1 MAQQALRQEDIPKG
15 GIADFIM
22 ADEDFAYLEAANA
35 KKEFGNAGIAKFDN
49 VARRMASYG
58 RYGDDLVAHVETGE
72 IVVPKRLIE
81 KSPELKESIFQHLR
95 DQGVTDPERYVVG
108 SSDNSINPETG
119 LREFGFF
126 SNIFNGIKKVLKTVA
141 GVALPILGS
150 MVFGP
155 IYGAALGQG
164 VATLIQGGNI
174 GDALKSGLTAG
185 AIGGLG
191 SFASGAFKGGMS
203 GGIASLGK
211 AARFSNLGQG
221 FKNIG
226 NVLQPGGF
234 KRAFNMQNMAE
245 GPSAVET
252 GKSELLSG
260 AKDFY
265 SENISPSRFG
275 TSTPQQLEAAEFAR
289 NNYFKGAGFDTIEQV
304 NAITDATLKTDLL
317 KGGATAYQSAFEKA
331 APSFLKKY
339 GPMAALGTAGAAAL
353 GAFKTP
359 EQEDIDSETGQD
371 LIDANPEK
379 YLVQNLDFVPSEG
392 PYEVPTIYTDGLA
405 NVDPL
410 NSDVNP
416 YRRKKSVFEED
427 YVTTAADGGQIF
439 PRRTG
444 GIMPSEGIKN
454 KDSVRA
460 MVMPGEFI
468 MTTDAVKGAGGGDL
482 KKGIQNMYSV
492 MRNLENRAG
501 SMA

>member
-35 KKEFGNAGIAKFDN
+35 EKEFGNNGIARFDG
-49 VARRMASYG
+49 VAKKMASYG

-95 DQGVTDPERYVVG
+95 DQGVTEPERYVVG

-126 SNIFNGIKKVLKTVA
+126 SNIFNGVKKVLKSVA
-141 GVALPILGS
+141 SVALPVLGS

-155 IYGAALGQG
+155 IYGAALGSG
-164 VATLIQGGNI
+164 VATLINGGNI

-185 AIGGLG
+185 ALGGLG
-191 SFASGAFKGGMS
+191 SFASGALKGGMS

-221 FKNIG
+221 FTNIG
-226 NVLQPGGF
+226 NVLTGKEKLGNAFSF
-234 KRAFNMQNMAE
+234 KNMQE
-245 GPSAVET
+245 GPSTVEA
-252 GKSELLSG
+252 SESEFLSK
-260 AKDFY
+260 AKDA
-265 SENISPSRFG
+265 IDPSRFK
-275 TSTPQQLEAAEFAR
+275 SAQLEAKTFAENQLIEKYGKPFAQLSDLQQQEVL
-289 NNYFKGAGFDTIEQV
+289 KAGT
-304 NAITDATLKTDLL
+304 
-317 KGGATAYQSAFEKA
+317 SAFEQA

-339 GPMAALGTAGAAAL
+339 GPITALGTAGAAAL
-353 GAFKTP
+353 GAFKVP
-359 EQEDIDSETGQD
+359 EQEDIETETGQD
-371 LIDANPEK
+371 LIDVNPEK
-379 YLVQNLDFVPSEG
+379 YLVQNLGYVAPEG
-392 PYEVPTIYTDGLA
+392 PYEVPTTYTSGLA
-405 NVDPL
+405 DVVPL
-410 NSDVNP
+410 NTATNEFVRPQSPFDDP
-416 YRRKKSVFEED
+416 F
-427 YVTTAADGGQIF
+427 VTMAADGGEIF

-444 GIMPSEGIKN
+444 GIMPNEGVPN

-468 MTTDAVKGAGGGDL
+468 MTTDAVKGAGNGDL
-482 KKGIQNMYSV
+482 NQGIKKMYSV

>member
-155 IYGAALGQG
+155 IYGAALGSG

-185 AIGGLG
+185 ALGGLG

-245 GPSAVET
+245 GPSTA
-252 GKSELLSG
+252 
-260 AKDFY
+260 
-265 SENISPSRFG
+265 
-275 TSTPQQLEAAEFAR
+275 EAGESKL
-289 NNYFKGAGFDTIEQV
+289 FKTV
-304 NAITDATLKTDLL
+304 TDAVDTGRFKTAQIEAKTFAENQLIERYGKPFAQLSDLQQQEVLKV
-317 KGGATAYQSAFEKA
+317 GASAFEKA
-331 APSFLKKY
+331 APNFLQKY
-339 GPMAALGTAGAAAL
+339 GPIAAVGTAGAAAL

-379 YLVQNLDFVPSEG
+379 YLVQNLDVVPSEG
-392 PYEVPTIYTDGLA
+392 PYEVPTIYTEGLA
-405 NVDPL
+405 DINPL

-416 YRRKKSVFEED
+416 YRRRKSVFEED
-427 YVTTAADGGQIF
+427 YVTTAADGGEIF

-444 GIMPSEGIKN
+444 GIMPSEGVPN
-454 KDSVRA
+454 EDSVRA

-468 MTTDAVKGAGGGDL
+468 MTTDAVKGAGGGNL

-501 SMA
+501 GMA

>member
-1 MAQQALRQEDIPKG
+1 MAQQALKQEDIPKG

-35 KKEFGNAGIAKFDN
+35 EKEFGNAGIAKFDN

-185 AIGGLG
+185 ALGGAFSYGKGFLSSGNAGGL
-191 SFASGAFKGGMS
+191 
-203 GGIASLGK
+203 ASLK
-211 AARFSNLGQG
+211 EASKFSNLGAG
-221 FKNIG
+221 FDKIG
-226 NVLQPGGF
+226 NF
-234 KRAFNMQNMAE
+234 F
-245 GPSAVET
+245 S
-252 GKSELLSG
+252 GKTNVSSNL
-260 AKDFY
+260 ATDVNTTPKVFDTDQ
-265 SENISPSRFG
+265 RTFG
-275 TSTPQQLEAAEFAR
+275 ES
-289 NNYFKGAGFDTIEQV
+289 FKGAFDSTDGTTFGQDMKQAFLPEKITTNAVLKSKGIDPFTATAEQV
-304 NAITDATLKTDLL
+304 
-317 KGGATAYQSAFEKA
+317 SAAERMAKISNPGIMRKA
-331 APSFLKKY
+331 LPL
-339 GPMAALGTAGAAAL
+339 AAAGTTAL
-353 GAFKTP
+353 ALAGGFNTP
-359 EQEDIDSETGQD
+359 EQEEIDSETGQD

-379 YLVQNLDFVPSEG
+379 YLVQNLDVVPSEG
-392 PYEVPTIYTDGLA
+392 PYEVPTIYTEGLA
-405 NVDPL
+405 DINPL

-416 YRRKKSVFEED
+416 YRRRKSVFEED
-427 YVTTAADGGQIF
+427 YVTTAADGGEIF

-444 GIMPSEGIKN
+444 GIMPSEGVPN
-454 KDSVRA
+454 EDSVRA

-468 MTTDAVKGAGGGDL
+468 MTTDAVKGAGGGNL

-501 SMA
+501 GMA

>member
-1 MAQQALRQEDIPKG
+1 MAQQALKQEDIPKG

-35 KKEFGNAGIAKFDN
+35 EKEFGNSGIAKFDN

-155 IYGAALGQG
+155 IYGAALGSG

-185 AIGGLG
+185 ALGGAFSYGKGFLSSGNAGGL
-191 SFASGAFKGGMS
+191 
-203 GGIASLGK
+203 ASLK
-211 AARFSNLGQG
+211 EASKFSNLGAG
-221 FKNIG
+221 FDKIG
-226 NVLQPGGF
+226 NF
-234 KRAFNMQNMAE
+234 F
-245 GPSAVET
+245 S
-252 GKSELLSG
+252 GKTNVSSNL
-260 AKDFY
+260 ATDVDTTPKVFDTDQ
-265 SENISPSRFG
+265 RTFG
-275 TSTPQQLEAAEFAR
+275 ES
-289 NNYFKGAGFDTIEQV
+289 FKGAFDSTDGTTFGQDMKQAFLPEKITTNAVLKSKGIDPFTATAEQV
-304 NAITDATLKTDLL
+304 
-317 KGGATAYQSAFEKA
+317 SAAERMAKISNPGIMRKA
-331 APSFLKKY
+331 LPL
-339 GPMAALGTAGAAAL
+339 AAAGTTAL
-353 GAFKTP
+353 ALAGGFNTP

-379 YLVQNLDFVPSEG
+379 YLVQNLDVVPSEG
-392 PYEVPTIYTDGLA
+392 PYEVPTIYTEGLA
-405 NVDPL
+405 DINPL

-416 YRRKKSVFEED
+416 YRRRKSVFEED
-427 YVTTAADGGQIF
+427 YVTTAADGGEIF

-444 GIMPSEGIKN
+444 GIMPSEGVPN
-454 KDSVRA
+454 EDSVRA

-468 MTTDAVKGAGGGDL
+468 MTTDAVKGAGGGNL

-501 SMA
+501 GMA

>member
-35 KKEFGNAGIAKFDN
+35 EKQFGNAGIAKFDN

-95 DQGVTDPERYVVG
+95 DQGVTEPERYVVG

-126 SNIFNGIKKVLKTVA
+126 SDIFNGVKKVLKSVA
-141 GVALPILGS
+141 GVALPVLGS
-150 MVFGP
+150 LVFGP
-155 IYGAALGQG
+155 IYGAALGSG

-174 GDALKSGLTAG
+174 GDALKAGVTAG
-185 AIGGLG
+185 ALGGFG
-191 SFASGAFKGGMS
+191 SFASGALKGGMS

-221 FKNIG
+221 FKNIA

-234 KRAFNMQNMAE
+234 KTAFNMKNMAE

-252 GKSELLSG
+252 DQSELFSG

-265 SENISPSRFG
+265 SENISPSRFDG
-275 TSTPQQLEAAEFAR
+275 TSQELLKTELDKAKTLFPELTSTQHLELAQNAVSEAAP
-289 NNYFKGAGFDTIEQV
+289 N
-304 NAITDATLKTDLL
+304 
-317 KGGATAYQSAFEKA
+317 
-331 APSFLKKY
+331 FLQKY
-339 GPMAALGTAGAAAL
+339 GPIAAVGTAGAAAL

-359 EQEDIDSETGQD
+359 EQQEIETITGQD
-371 LIDANPEK
+371 LIDENEEK
-379 YLVQNLDFVPSEG
+379 FLVQNLDVVPSQG
-392 PYEVPTIYTDGLA
+392 PYESSTIYNTGLA
-405 NVDPL
+405 DINPP
-410 NSDVNP
+410 NSNVNP
-416 YRRKKSVFEED
+416 FIRPQSVFEEEF
-427 YVTTAADGGQIF
+427 VTTAADGGEIF
-439 PRRTG
+439 PRRIG
-444 GIMPSEGIKN
+444 GIMPDEGIPN
-454 KDSVRA
+454 EDSVRA

-468 MTTDAVKGAGGGDL
+468 MTTDAVKGAGGGNL

-501 SMA
+501 GMA

>member
-1 MAQQALRQEDIPKG
+1 MAQQALKQEDIPKG

-35 KKEFGNAGIAKFDN
+35 EKEFGNAGIAKFDN

-155 IYGAALGQG
+155 IYGAALGSG

-185 AIGGLG
+185 ALGGLG

-245 GPSAVET
+245 GPSTAESSGSKMFET
-252 GKSELLSG
+252 TKNVYD
-260 AKDFY
+260 KQ
-265 SENISPSRFG
+265 ISPSRFDG
-275 TSTPQQLEAAEFAR
+275 NAQELLRVELDKAKNLFPELTSTEHLKLAQNAVAE
-289 NNYFKGAGFDTIEQV
+289 V
-304 NAITDATLKTDLL
+304 
-317 KGGATAYQSAFEKA
+317 
-331 APSFLKKY
+331 APNFLKKY
-339 GPMAALGTAGAAAL
+339 GPIAALGTAGAAAL

-379 YLVQNLDFVPSEG
+379 YLVQNLDVVPSEG

-410 NSDVNP
+410 NSDTNP
-416 YRRKKSVFEED
+416 YRRRKSVFEED
-427 YVTTAADGGQIF
+427 YVTTAADGGEIF

-444 GIMPSEGIKN
+444 GIMPSEGVPN
-454 KDSVRA
+454 EDSVRA

-468 MTTDAVKGAGGGDL
+468 MTTDAVKGAGGGNL

-501 SMA
+501 GMA

>member
-35 KKEFGNAGIAKFDN
+35 QKEFGNAGIAKFDN

-95 DQGVTDPERYVVG
+95 DQGITDPERYVVG

-126 SNIFNGIKKVLKTVA
+126 SNIFNSVKNVLKSVA

-155 IYGAALGQG
+155 IYGAALGSG

-185 AIGGLG
+185 ALGGLG

-245 GPSAVET
+245 GPSTAEAGESKLFKTVTDTVDT
-252 GKSELLSG
+252 GRFKTAQIEAKTFAENQLIERYGKPFAQLSDLQQQEVLKVG
-260 AKDFY
+260 A
-265 SENISPSRFG
+265 
-275 TSTPQQLEAAEFAR
+275 
-289 NNYFKGAGFDTIEQV
+289 
-304 NAITDATLKTDLL
+304 
-317 KGGATAYQSAFEKA
+317 SAFENA
-331 APSFLKKY
+331 APNLFQKY
-339 GPMAALGTAGAAAL
+339 GPIAALGTAGAAAL

-379 YLVQNLDFVPSEG
+379 YLVQNLDVVPSEG

-410 NSDVNP
+410 NSDTNP
-416 YRRKKSVFEED
+416 YRRRKSVFEED

>member
-35 KKEFGNAGIAKFDN
+35 EKQFGNAGIAKFDN

-95 DQGVTDPERYVVG
+95 DQGVTEPERYVVG

-126 SNIFNGIKKVLKTVA
+126 SDIFNGVKKVLKSVA
-141 GVALPILGS
+141 GVALPVLGS
-150 MVFGP
+150 LVFGP
-155 IYGAALGQG
+155 IYGAALGSG

-174 GDALKSGLTAG
+174 GDALKAGVTAG
-185 AIGGLG
+185 ALGGFG
-191 SFASGAFKGGMS
+191 SFASGALKGGMS

-221 FKNIG
+221 FKNIA

-234 KRAFNMQNMAE
+234 KTAFNMKNMAE

-252 GKSELLSG
+252 DQSELFSG

-265 SENISPSRFG
+265 SENISPSRFDG
-275 TSTPQQLEAAEFAR
+275 TSQELLKTELDKAKTLFPELTSTQHLELAQNAVSEAAP
-289 NNYFKGAGFDTIEQV
+289 N
-304 NAITDATLKTDLL
+304 
-317 KGGATAYQSAFEKA
+317 
-331 APSFLKKY
+331 FLQKY
-339 GPMAALGTAGAAAL
+339 GPIAAVGTAGAAAL

-359 EQEDIDSETGQD
+359 EQQEIETITGQD
-371 LIDANPEK
+371 LIDENEEK
-379 YLVQNLDFVPSEG
+379 FLVQNLAVVPSQG
-392 PYEVPTIYTDGLA
+392 PYESSTIYNTGLA
-405 NVDPL
+405 DINPP
-410 NSDVNP
+410 NSNVNP
-416 YRRKKSVFEED
+416 FIRPQSVFEEEF
-427 YVTTAADGGQIF
+427 VTTAADGGEIF
-439 PRRTG
+439 PRRIG
-444 GIMPSEGIKN
+444 GIMPDEGIPN
-454 KDSVRA
+454 EDSVRA

-468 MTTDAVKGAGGGDL
+468 MTTDAVKGAGGGNL

>member
-1 MAQQALRQEDIPKG
+1 MVQQALRQEDIPKG

-35 KKEFGNAGIAKFDN
+35 EKEFGNAGIAKFDN

-95 DQGVTDPERYVVG
+95 DQGVTEPERYVVG

-126 SNIFNGIKKVLKTVA
+126 SDIFKGIKNVLKSVA

-174 GDALKSGLTAG
+174 GDALKSGITAG
-185 AIGGLG
+185 ALGGAFSYGKGFLSSGNAGGL
-191 SFASGAFKGGMS
+191 
-203 GGIASLGK
+203 ASLK
-211 AARFSNLGQG
+211 EASKFSNLGAG
-221 FKNIG
+221 FDKIG
-226 NVLQPGGF
+226 NFFSGKTNLPTNNLIDA
-234 KRAFNMQNMAE
+234 KTSAE
-245 GPSAVET
+245 TTPRVFDT
-252 GKSELLSG
+252 
-260 AKDFY
+260 DQ
-265 SENISPSRFG
+265 RTFG
-275 TSTPQQLEAAEFAR
+275 ES
-289 NNYFKGAGFDTIEQV
+289 FKGAFDSTDGTTFGQDMKQAFLPEKITAIDILNDSNIKPL
-304 NAITDATLKTDLL
+304 NANATQL
-317 KGGATAYQSAFEKA
+317 
-331 APSFLKKY
+331 
-339 GPMAALGTAGAAAL
+339 AAAESMAKNMNPGIMRKAL
-353 GAFKTP
+353 PLAAAGTTALALAGGFNTP

-371 LIDANPEK
+371 LIDKNPEK
-379 YLVQNLDFVPSEG
+379 YLVDNLEYKPSSS
-392 PYEVPTIYTDGLA
+392 PYQVPTIYNAGLSD
-405 NVDPL
+405 VDPL
-410 NSDVNP
+410 NSNVNP
-416 YRRKKSVFEED
+416 FIRPKRVFEED

-444 GIMPSEGIKN
+444 GIMPNEGIPN
-454 KDSVRA
+454 EDSVRA

-468 MTTDAVKGAGGGDL
+468 MTTDAVKGAGGGNL

-501 SMA
+501 GMA

>member
-126 SNIFNGIKKVLKTVA
+126 SNIFNSVKNVLKSVA

-234 KRAFNMQNMAE
+234 KKAFNMQNMAE
-245 GPSAVET
+245 GPSTAESSS
-252 GKSELLSG
+252 SEL
-260 AKDFY
+260 
-265 SENISPSRFG
+265 
-275 TSTPQQLEAAEFAR
+275 
-289 NNYFKGAGFDTIEQV
+289 FKTA
-304 NAITDATLKTDLL
+304 TDALDPGRFKTAQIEAKTFAENKLIERYGKPFAELTDLQQQEVL
-317 KGGATAYQSAFEKA
+317 KVGTSAFEEA
-331 APSFLKKY
+331 APSFLRKY
-339 GPMAALGTAGAAAL
+339 GPMAAVGTAGAAAL

-379 YLVQNLDFVPSEG
+379 YLVQNLDVVPSEG

-444 GIMPSEGIKN
+444 GIMPSEGVPDE
-454 KDSVRA
+454 DSVRA

>member
-35 KKEFGNAGIAKFDN
+35 QKEFGNAGIAKFDN

-95 DQGVTDPERYVVG
+95 DQGITDPERYVVG

-126 SNIFNGIKKVLKTVA
+126 SNIFNSVKNVLKSVA

-185 AIGGLG
+185 ALGGLG

-245 GPSAVET
+245 GPSTAEA
-252 GKSELLSG
+252 GKSEL
-260 AKDFY
+260 
-265 SENISPSRFG
+265 
-275 TSTPQQLEAAEFAR
+275 
-289 NNYFKGAGFDTIEQV
+289 
-304 NAITDATLKTDLL
+304 
-317 KGGATAYQSAFEKA
+317 
-331 APSFLKKY
+331 
-339 GPMAALGTAGAAAL
+339 
-353 GAFKTP
+353 FKT
-359 EQEDIDSETGQD
+359 
-371 LIDANPEK
+371 A
-379 YLVQNLDFVPSEG
+379 
-392 PYEVPTIYTDGLA
+392 
-405 NVDPL
+405 
-410 NSDVNP
+410 
-416 YRRKKSVFEED
+416 
-427 YVTTAADGGQIF
+427 
-439 PRRTG
+439 
-444 GIMPSEGIKN
+444 
-454 KDSVRA
+454 
-460 MVMPGEFI
+460 
-468 MTTDAVKGAGGGDL
+468 TDAVDPGRFKTAQIEAKTFAEPRCCSL
-482 KKGIQNMYSV
+482 
-492 MRNLENRAG
+492 
-501 SMA
+501 

>member
-35 KKEFGNAGIAKFDN
+35 EKEFGNAGIAKFDS

-95 DQGVTDPERYVVG
+95 DQGVTEPERYVVG

-126 SNIFNGIKKVLKTVA
+126 SDIFKGIKNVLKSVA

-150 MVFGP
+150 LVFGP
-155 IYGAALGQG
+155 IYGAALGSG

-174 GDALKSGLTAG
+174 GDALKSGITAG
-185 AIGGLG
+185 ALGGAFSYGKGFLSSGNAGGL
-191 SFASGAFKGGMS
+191 
-203 GGIASLGK
+203 ASLKEASKFTKLGDGFDKIGDFFSGK
-211 AARFSNLGQG
+211 TSVP
-221 FKNIG
+221 KD
-226 NVLQPGGF
+226 VL
-234 KRAFNMQNMAE
+234 RDVNT
-245 GPSAVET
+245 SVET
-252 GKSELLSG
+252 TPRVF
-260 AKDFY
+260 DTDQ
-265 SENISPSRFG
+265 RTFG
-275 TSTPQQLEAAEFAR
+275 ES
-289 NNYFKGAGFDTIEQV
+289 FKGAFDSTDGTTFGQDMKQAFLPEKFSVQKILEGQGINPAQATTDQITAAKTSLSALEQPSLMRKALPLAAAGTTALALAGGFD
-304 NAITDATLKTDLL
+304 
-317 KGGATAYQSAFEKA
+317 
-331 APSFLKKY
+331 
-339 GPMAALGTAGAAAL
+339 
-353 GAFKTP
+353 TP

-379 YLVQNLDFVPSEG
+379 YIVQNTDVVPSQG
-392 PYEVPTIYTDGLA
+392 PYGVPTIYNAGLA
-405 NVDPL
+405 DIDPL
-410 NSDVNP
+410 NSNVNP
-416 YRRKKSVFEED
+416 FIRPKSAFEED

-439 PRRTG
+439 PRRIG
-444 GIMPSEGIKN
+444 GIMPDEGIPN
-454 KDSVRA
+454 EDSVRA

-482 KKGIQNMYSV
+482 KKGIQSMYSV

-501 SMA
+501 STA

>member
-35 KKEFGNAGIAKFDN
+35 EKQFGNAGIAKFDN

-95 DQGVTDPERYVVG
+95 DQGVTEPERYVVG

-126 SNIFNGIKKVLKTVA
+126 SDIFNGVKKVLKSVA
-141 GVALPILGS
+141 GVALPVLGS
-150 MVFGP
+150 LVFGP
-155 IYGAALGQG
+155 IYGAALGSG

-174 GDALKSGLTAG
+174 GDALKAGVTAG
-185 AIGGLG
+185 ALGGFG
-191 SFASGAFKGGMS
+191 SFASGALKGGMS

-221 FKNIG
+221 FKNIA

-234 KRAFNMQNMAE
+234 KTAFNMQNMAE

-252 GKSELLSG
+252 DQSELFSG

-265 SENISPSRFG
+265 SENISPSRFDG
-275 TSTPQQLEAAEFAR
+275 NSQELLKTELDKAKTLFPELTSTQHLELAQNAVSEAAP
-289 NNYFKGAGFDTIEQV
+289 N
-304 NAITDATLKTDLL
+304 
-317 KGGATAYQSAFEKA
+317 
-331 APSFLKKY
+331 FLQKY
-339 GPMAALGTAGAAAL
+339 GPIAAVGTAGAAAL

-359 EQEDIDSETGQD
+359 EQQEIETRTGQD
-371 LIDANPEK
+371 LIDENEEK
-379 YLVQNLDFVPSEG
+379 FLVQNLDVVPSQG
-392 PYEVPTIYTDGLA
+392 PYESSTIYNTGLA
-405 NVDPL
+405 DINPL
-410 NSDVNP
+410 NSNVNP
-416 YRRKKSVFEED
+416 FIRPQSVFEEEF
-427 YVTTAADGGQIF
+427 VTTAADGGEIF
-439 PRRTG
+439 PRRIG
-444 GIMPSEGIKN
+444 GIMPDEGIPN
-454 KDSVRA
+454 EDSVRA

-468 MTTDAVKGAGGGDL
+468 MTTDAVRGAGGGNL

>member
-35 KKEFGNAGIAKFDN
+35 EKEFGNNGIARFDG
-49 VARRMASYG
+49 VAKKMASYG

-95 DQGVTDPERYVVG
+95 DQGVTEPERYVVG

-126 SNIFNGIKKVLKTVA
+126 SNIFNGVKNVLKSVA

-155 IYGAALGQG
+155 IYGAALGSG
-164 VATLIQGGNI
+164 VATLINGGNI

-185 AIGGLG
+185 ALGGLS
-191 SFASGAFKGGMS
+191 SFASGAFKNGMS

-245 GPSAVET
+245 GPSTVE
-252 GKSELLSG
+252 GSSSELFG
-260 AKDFY
+260 KAKDALDPGRFKTAQIEAKTFA
-265 SENISPSRFG
+265 ENQLIERYGKPFAQLSDLQQQEVLKAG
-275 TSTPQQLEAAEFAR
+275 T
-289 NNYFKGAGFDTIEQV
+289 
-304 NAITDATLKTDLL
+304 
-317 KGGATAYQSAFEKA
+317 SAFEEA
-331 APSFLKKY
+331 APSFLRKY

-353 GAFKTP
+353 GAFKVP
-359 EQEDIDSETGQD
+359 EQEDIETETGQD

-379 YLVQNLDFVPSEG
+379 YLVQNLDYVAPEG
-392 PYEVPTIYTDGLA
+392 PYEVPTTYTSGLA
-405 NVDPL
+405 DVVPL
-410 NSDVNP
+410 NTATNEFVRPPSPFDDP
-416 YRRKKSVFEED
+416 F
-427 YVTTAADGGQIF
+427 VTMAADGGEIF

-444 GIMPSEGIKN
+444 GIMPNEGVPN

-468 MTTDAVKGAGGGDL
+468 MTTDAVKGAGNGDL
-482 KKGIQNMYSV
+482 NQGIKKMYSV

>member
-1 MAQQALRQEDIPKG
+1 MAQQALKQEDIPKG

-35 KKEFGNAGIAKFDN
+35 EKEFGNSGIAKFDN

-185 AIGGLG
+185 ALGGAFSYGKGFLSSGNAGGL
-191 SFASGAFKGGMS
+191 
-203 GGIASLGK
+203 ASLK
-211 AARFSNLGQG
+211 EASKFSNLGAG
-221 FKNIG
+221 FDKIG
-226 NVLQPGGF
+226 NF
-234 KRAFNMQNMAE
+234 F
-245 GPSAVET
+245 S
-252 GKSELLSG
+252 GKTNVSSNL
-260 AKDFY
+260 ATDVNTTPKVFDTDQ
-265 SENISPSRFG
+265 RTFG
-275 TSTPQQLEAAEFAR
+275 ES
-289 NNYFKGAGFDTIEQV
+289 FKGAFDSTDGTTFGQDMKQAFLPEKITTNAVLKSKGIDPFTATAEQV
-304 NAITDATLKTDLL
+304 
-317 KGGATAYQSAFEKA
+317 SAAERMAKISNPGIMRKA
-331 APSFLKKY
+331 LPL
-339 GPMAALGTAGAAAL
+339 AAAGTTAL
-353 GAFKTP
+353 ALAGGFNTP

-379 YLVQNLDFVPSEG
+379 YLVQNLDVVPSEG
-392 PYEVPTIYTDGLA
+392 PYEVPTIYTEGLA
-405 NVDPL
+405 DINPL

-416 YRRKKSVFEED
+416 YRRRKSVFEED
-427 YVTTAADGGQIF
+427 YVTTAADGGEIF

-444 GIMPSEGIKN
+444 GIMPSEGVPN
-454 KDSVRA
+454 EDSVRA

-468 MTTDAVKGAGGGDL
+468 MTTDAVKGAGGGNL

-501 SMA
+501 GMA

>member
-35 KKEFGNAGIAKFDN
+35 EKQFGNAGIAKFDN

-95 DQGVTDPERYVVG
+95 DQGVTEPERYVVG

-126 SNIFNGIKKVLKTVA
+126 SDIFNGVKKVLKSVA
-141 GVALPILGS
+141 GVALPVLGS
-150 MVFGP
+150 LVFGP
-155 IYGAALGQG
+155 IYGAALGSG

-174 GDALKSGLTAG
+174 GDALKAGVTAG
-185 AIGGLG
+185 ALGGFG
-191 SFASGAFKGGMS
+191 SFASGALKGGMS

-221 FKNIG
+221 FKNIA

-234 KRAFNMQNMAE
+234 KTAFNMKNMAE

-252 GKSELLSG
+252 DQSELFSG

-265 SENISPSRFG
+265 SENISPSRFDG
-275 TSTPQQLEAAEFAR
+275 TSQELLKTELDKAKTLFPELTSTQHLELAQNAVSEAAP
-289 NNYFKGAGFDTIEQV
+289 N
-304 NAITDATLKTDLL
+304 
-317 KGGATAYQSAFEKA
+317 
-331 APSFLKKY
+331 FLQKY
-339 GPMAALGTAGAAAL
+339 GPIAAVGTAGAAAL

-359 EQEDIDSETGQD
+359 EQQEIETITGQD
-371 LIDANPEK
+371 LIDENEEK
-379 YLVQNLDFVPSEG
+379 FLVQNLDVVPSQG
-392 PYEVPTIYTDGLA
+392 PYESSTIYNTGLA
-405 NVDPL
+405 DINPP
-410 NSDVNP
+410 NSNVNP
-416 YRRKKSVFEED
+416 FIRPQSVFEEEF
-427 YVTTAADGGQIF
+427 VTTAADGGEIF
-439 PRRTG
+439 PRRIG
-444 GIMPSEGIKN
+444 GIMPDEGIPN
-454 KDSVRA
+454 EDSVRA

-468 MTTDAVKGAGGGDL
+468 MTTDAVRGAGGGNL

>member
-1 MAQQALRQEDIPKG
+1 MAQQALKQEDIPKG

-35 KKEFGNAGIAKFDN
+35 EKEFGNSGIAKFDN

-185 AIGGLG
+185 ALGGAFSYGKGFLSSGNAGGL
-191 SFASGAFKGGMS
+191 
-203 GGIASLGK
+203 ASLK
-211 AARFSNLGQG
+211 EASKFSNLGAG
-221 FKNIG
+221 FDKIG
-226 NVLQPGGF
+226 NF
-234 KRAFNMQNMAE
+234 F
-245 GPSAVET
+245 S
-252 GKSELLSG
+252 GKTNVSSNL
-260 AKDFY
+260 ATDVDTTPKVFDTDQ
-265 SENISPSRFG
+265 RTFG
-275 TSTPQQLEAAEFAR
+275 ES
-289 NNYFKGAGFDTIEQV
+289 FKGAFDSTDGTTFGQDMKQAFLPEKITTNAVLKSKGIDPFTATAEQV
-304 NAITDATLKTDLL
+304 
-317 KGGATAYQSAFEKA
+317 SAAERMAKISNPGIMRKA
-331 APSFLKKY
+331 LPL
-339 GPMAALGTAGAAAL
+339 AAAGTTAL
-353 GAFKTP
+353 ALAGGFNTP

-379 YLVQNLDFVPSEG
+379 YLVQNLDVVPSEG
-392 PYEVPTIYTDGLA
+392 PYEVPTIYTEGLA
-405 NVDPL
+405 DINPL

-416 YRRKKSVFEED
+416 YRRRKSVFEED
-427 YVTTAADGGQIF
+427 YVTTAADGGEIF

-444 GIMPSEGIKN
+444 GIMPSEGVPN
-454 KDSVRA
+454 EDSVRA

-468 MTTDAVKGAGGGDL
+468 MTTDAVKGAGGGNL

-501 SMA
+501 GMA

>member
-35 KKEFGNAGIAKFDN
+35 EKEFGNNGIARFDG
-49 VARRMASYG
+49 VAKKMASYG

-95 DQGVTDPERYVVG
+95 DQGVTEPERYVVG

-126 SNIFNGIKKVLKTVA
+126 SNIFNGVKKVLKTVA
-141 GVALPILGS
+141 GVALPVLGS

-155 IYGAALGQG
+155 IYGAALGSG
-164 VATLIQGGNI
+164 VATLINGGNI

-185 AIGGLG
+185 ALGGLTT
-191 SFASGAFKGGMS
+191 FAGGALKGGMS

-221 FKNIG
+221 FTNIG
-226 NVLQPGGF
+226 NVLTGKEKLGNAFSF
-234 KRAFNMQNMAE
+234 KNMQE
-245 GPSAVET
+245 GPAREQIFDQTSDST
-252 GKSELLSG
+252 MLDKTKGFFK
-260 AKDFY
+260 
-265 SENISPSRFG
+265 ENISPNR
-275 TSTPQQLEAAEFAR
+275 LDAAYNEKLNLALNEAKIQYPSAS
-289 NNYFKGAGFDTIEQV
+289 
-304 NAITDATLKTDLL
+304 ATEHLNLAKTMV
-317 KGGATAYQSAFEKA
+317 SE
-331 APSFLKKY
+331 PSFLRKY
-339 GPMAALGTAGAAAL
+339 GPITALGTAGAAAL
-353 GAFKTP
+353 GAFKVP
-359 EQEDIDSETGQD
+359 EQEDIETETGQD

-379 YLVQNLDFVPSEG
+379 YLVQNLDYVAPEG
-392 PYEVPTIYTDGLA
+392 PYEVPTTYTSGLA
-405 NVDPL
+405 DVVPL
-410 NSDVNP
+410 NTATNEFVRPPSPFDDP
-416 YRRKKSVFEED
+416 F
-427 YVTTAADGGQIF
+427 VTMAADGGEIF

-444 GIMPSEGIKN
+444 GIMPNEGVPN

-468 MTTDAVKGAGGGDL
+468 MTTDAVKGAGNGDL
-482 KKGIQNMYSV
+482 NQGIKKMYSV

>member
-155 IYGAALGQG
+155 IYGAALGSG

-185 AIGGLG
+185 ALGGLG

-245 GPSAVET
+245 GPSTA
-252 GKSELLSG
+252 
-260 AKDFY
+260 
-265 SENISPSRFG
+265 
-275 TSTPQQLEAAEFAR
+275 EAGESKL
-289 NNYFKGAGFDTIEQV
+289 FKTV
-304 NAITDATLKTDLL
+304 TDAVDTGRFKTAQIEAKTFAENQLIERYGKPFAQLSDLQQQEVLKV
-317 KGGATAYQSAFEKA
+317 GASAFEKA
-331 APSFLKKY
+331 APNFLQKY
-339 GPMAALGTAGAAAL
+339 GPIAAVGTAGAAAL

-379 YLVQNLDFVPSEG
+379 YLVQNLDVVPSEG
-392 PYEVPTIYTDGLA
+392 PYEVPTIYTEGLA
-405 NVDPL
+405 DINPL

-416 YRRKKSVFEED
+416 YRRRKSVFEED

-444 GIMPSEGIKN
+444 GIMPSEGVPN
-454 KDSVRA
+454 EDSVRA

-468 MTTDAVKGAGGGDL
+468 MTTDAVKGAGGGNL

-501 SMA
+501 GMA

>member
-35 KKEFGNAGIAKFDN
+35 QKEFGNAGIAKFDN

-95 DQGVTDPERYVVG
+95 DQGITDPERYVVG

-126 SNIFNGIKKVLKTVA
+126 SNIFNSVKNVLKSVA

-155 IYGAALGQG
+155 IYGAALGSG

-174 GDALKSGLTAG
+174 GDALKAGVMGAAVGGLTSYATG
-185 AIGGLG
+185 ALSKTGTGIGSLTKDLNPSKLG
-191 SFASGAFKGGMS
+191 DGFDKIGKFFSGKTS
-203 GGIASLGK
+203 
-211 AARFSNLGQG
+211 
-221 FKNIG
+221 
-226 NVLQPGGF
+226 VP
-234 KRAFNMQNMAE
+234 
-245 GPSAVET
+245 T
-252 GKSELLSG
+252 GVTTPKVF
-260 AKDFY
+260 DTDQ
-265 SENISPSRFG
+265 RTFG
-275 TSTPQQLEAAEFAR
+275 ES
-289 NNYFKGAGFDTIEQV
+289 FKGAFDSTDGTTFGQDMKQAFLPEKITTNAVLKSKGIDPFTATAEQVSAAERMAKISNPGIMRNALPLAAAGTAALAVTGGFDE
-304 NAITDATLKTDLL
+304 A
-317 KGGATAYQSAFEKA
+317 KA
-331 APSFLKKY
+331 K
-339 GPMAALGTAGAAAL
+339 
-353 GAFKTP
+353 
-359 EQEDIDSETGQD
+359 DIDSDTGQD

-379 YLVQNLDFVPSEG
+379 YLVQNLDVVPSEG

-410 NSDVNP
+410 NSDTNP
-416 YRRKKSVFEED
+416 YRRRKSVFEED

>member
-1 MAQQALRQEDIPKG
+1 MAQQALKQEDIPKG

-35 KKEFGNAGIAKFDN
+35 EKEFGNAGIAKFDN

-155 IYGAALGQG
+155 IYGAALGSG

-185 AIGGLG
+185 ALGGLG

-245 GPSAVET
+245 GPSTA
-252 GKSELLSG
+252 
-260 AKDFY
+260 
-265 SENISPSRFG
+265 
-275 TSTPQQLEAAEFAR
+275 EAGESKL
-289 NNYFKGAGFDTIEQV
+289 FKTV
-304 NAITDATLKTDLL
+304 TDAVDTGRFKTAQIEAKTFAENQLIERYGKPFAQLSDLQQQEVLKV
-317 KGGATAYQSAFEKA
+317 GASAFEKA
-331 APSFLKKY
+331 APNFLQKY
-339 GPMAALGTAGAAAL
+339 GPIAAVGTAGAAAL

-379 YLVQNLDFVPSEG
+379 YLVQNLDVVPSEG
-392 PYEVPTIYTDGLA
+392 PYEVPTIYTEGLA
-405 NVDPL
+405 DINPL

-416 YRRKKSVFEED
+416 YRRRKSVFEED

-444 GIMPSEGIKN
+444 GIMPSEGVPN
-454 KDSVRA
+454 EDSVRA

-468 MTTDAVKGAGGGDL
+468 MTTDAVKGAGGGNL

-501 SMA
+501 GMA

>member
-1 MAQQALRQEDIPKG
+1 MAQQALKQEDIPKG

-35 KKEFGNAGIAKFDN
+35 EKEFGNAGIAKFDN

-155 IYGAALGQG
+155 IYGAALGSG

-185 AIGGLG
+185 ALGGLG

-245 GPSAVET
+245 GPSTA
-252 GKSELLSG
+252 
-260 AKDFY
+260 
-265 SENISPSRFG
+265 
-275 TSTPQQLEAAEFAR
+275 EAGESKL
-289 NNYFKGAGFDTIEQV
+289 FKTV
-304 NAITDATLKTDLL
+304 TDAVDTGRFKTAQIEAKTFAENQLIERYGKPFAQLSDLQQQEVLKV
-317 KGGATAYQSAFEKA
+317 GASAFEKA
-331 APSFLKKY
+331 APNFLQKY
-339 GPMAALGTAGAAAL
+339 GPIAAVGTAGAAAL

-379 YLVQNLDFVPSEG
+379 YLVQNLDVVPSEG
-392 PYEVPTIYTDGLA
+392 PYEVPTIYTEGLA
-405 NVDPL
+405 DINPL

-416 YRRKKSVFEED
+416 YRRRKSVFEED
-427 YVTTAADGGQIF
+427 YVTTAADGGEIF

-444 GIMPSEGIKN
+444 GIMPSEGVPN
-454 KDSVRA
+454 EDSVRA

-468 MTTDAVKGAGGGDL
+468 MTTDAVKGAGGGNL

>member
-35 KKEFGNAGIAKFDN
+35 EKEFGNAGIAKFDN

-95 DQGVTDPERYVVG
+95 DQGVTEPERYVVG

-126 SNIFNGIKKVLKTVA
+126 SDIFKGIKNVLKSVA

-191 SFASGAFKGGMS
+191 SFASGAFKS
-203 GGIASLGK
+203 KSFAGGIASLGN

-234 KRAFNMQNMAE
+234 KKAFNMQNMAE
-245 GPSAVET
+245 GPSTVET
-252 GKSELLSG
+252 GESEL
-260 AKDFY
+260 
-265 SENISPSRFG
+265 
-275 TSTPQQLEAAEFAR
+275 
-289 NNYFKGAGFDTIEQV
+289 FKTA
-304 NAITDATLKTDLL
+304 TDALDPGRFKTAQIEAKTFAENKLIERYGKPFAELTDLQQQEVL
-317 KGGATAYQSAFEKA
+317 KVGTSAFEEA
-331 APSFLKKY
+331 APSFLRKY
-339 GPMAALGTAGAAAL
+339 GPVAALGTAGAAAL
-353 GAFKTP
+353 GAFNTP

>member
-35 KKEFGNAGIAKFDN
+35 EKEFGNAGIAKFDS

-95 DQGVTDPERYVVG
+95 DQGVTEPERYVVG

-126 SNIFNGIKKVLKTVA
+126 SDIFKGIKNVLKSVA

-150 MVFGP
+150 LVFGP
-155 IYGAALGQG
+155 IYGAALGSG

-174 GDALKSGLTAG
+174 GDALKSGITAG
-185 AIGGLG
+185 ALGGLG
-191 SFASGAFKGGMS
+191 SFVSGTFKGGMS

-234 KRAFNMQNMAE
+234 KTAFNMQNMAE
-245 GPSAVET
+245 GPSTVE
-252 GKSELLSG
+252 GSG
-260 AKDFY
+260 SKMFETTKNVYDAK
-265 SENISPSRFG
+265 ISPSRFD
-275 TSTPQQLEAAEFAR
+275 
-289 NNYFKGAGFDTIEQV
+289 AGYQE
-304 NAITDATLKTDLL
+304 NLKTSFDKMKVDYPKLP
-317 KGGATAYQSAFEKA
+317 ATEQLQLAKTMVKE
-331 APSFLKKY
+331 PNFLQKY
-339 GPMAALGTAGAAAL
+339 GPIAAVGTAGAAAL

-379 YLVQNLDFVPSEG
+379 YIVQNTDVVPSQG
-392 PYEVPTIYTDGLA
+392 PYEVPTIYNAGLA
-405 NVDPL
+405 NVNPL
-410 NSDVNP
+410 NSNVNP
-416 YRRKKSVFEED
+416 YIRPKSAFEDD

-439 PRRTG
+439 PRRIG
-444 GIMPSEGIKN
+444 GIMPDEGIPN
-454 KDSVRA
+454 EDSVRA

-482 KKGIQNMYSV
+482 KKGIQSMYSV

-501 SMA
+501 STA

>member
-1 MAQQALRQEDIPKG
+1 MAQQALKQEDIPKG

-35 KKEFGNAGIAKFDN
+35 EKEFGNSGIAKFDN

-185 AIGGLG
+185 ALGGAFSYGKGFLSSGNAGGL
-191 SFASGAFKGGMS
+191 
-203 GGIASLGK
+203 ASLK
-211 AARFSNLGQG
+211 EASKFSNLGAG
-221 FKNIG
+221 FDKIG
-226 NVLQPGGF
+226 NF
-234 KRAFNMQNMAE
+234 F
-245 GPSAVET
+245 S
-252 GKSELLSG
+252 GKTNVSSNL
-260 AKDFY
+260 ATDVNTTPKVFDTDQ
-265 SENISPSRFG
+265 RTFG
-275 TSTPQQLEAAEFAR
+275 ES
-289 NNYFKGAGFDTIEQV
+289 FKGAFDSTDGTTFGQDMKQAFLPEKITTNAVLKSKGIDPFTATAEQV
-304 NAITDATLKTDLL
+304 
-317 KGGATAYQSAFEKA
+317 SAAERMAKISNPGIMRKA
-331 APSFLKKY
+331 LPL
-339 GPMAALGTAGAAAL
+339 AAAGTTAL
-353 GAFKTP
+353 ALAGGFNTP
-359 EQEDIDSETGQD
+359 EQEEIDSETGQD

-379 YLVQNLDFVPSEG
+379 YLVQNLDVVPSEG
-392 PYEVPTIYTDGLA
+392 PYEVPTIYTEGLA
-405 NVDPL
+405 DINPL

-416 YRRKKSVFEED
+416 YRRRKSVFEED
-427 YVTTAADGGQIF
+427 YVTTAADGGEIF

-444 GIMPSEGIKN
+444 GIMPSEGVPN
-454 KDSVRA
+454 EDSVRA

-468 MTTDAVKGAGGGDL
+468 MTTDAVKGAGGGNL

-501 SMA
+501 GMA

>member
-1 MAQQALRQEDIPKG
+1 MAQQALKQEDIPKG

-35 KKEFGNAGIAKFDN
+35 EKEFGNAGIAKFDN

-185 AIGGLG
+185 ALGGAFSYGKGFLSSGNAGGL
-191 SFASGAFKGGMS
+191 
-203 GGIASLGK
+203 ASLK
-211 AARFSNLGQG
+211 EASKFSNLGAG
-221 FKNIG
+221 FDKIG
-226 NVLQPGGF
+226 NF
-234 KRAFNMQNMAE
+234 F
-245 GPSAVET
+245 S
-252 GKSELLSG
+252 GKTNVSSNL
-260 AKDFY
+260 ATDVNTTPKVFDTDQ
-265 SENISPSRFG
+265 RTFG
-275 TSTPQQLEAAEFAR
+275 ES
-289 NNYFKGAGFDTIEQV
+289 FKGAFDSTDGTTFGQDMKQAFLPEKITTNAVLKSKGIDPFTATAEQV
-304 NAITDATLKTDLL
+304 
-317 KGGATAYQSAFEKA
+317 SAAERMAKISNPGIMRKA
-331 APSFLKKY
+331 LPL
-339 GPMAALGTAGAAAL
+339 AAAGTTAL
-353 GAFKTP
+353 ALAGGFNTP

-379 YLVQNLDFVPSEG
+379 YLVQNLDVVPSEG
-392 PYEVPTIYTDGLA
+392 PYEVPTIYTEGLA
-405 NVDPL
+405 DINPL

-416 YRRKKSVFEED
+416 YRRRKSVFEED
-427 YVTTAADGGQIF
+427 YVTTAADGGEIF

-444 GIMPSEGIKN
+444 GIMPSEGVPN
-454 KDSVRA
+454 EDSVRA

-468 MTTDAVKGAGGGDL
+468 MTTDAVKGAGGGNL

-501 SMA
+501 GMA